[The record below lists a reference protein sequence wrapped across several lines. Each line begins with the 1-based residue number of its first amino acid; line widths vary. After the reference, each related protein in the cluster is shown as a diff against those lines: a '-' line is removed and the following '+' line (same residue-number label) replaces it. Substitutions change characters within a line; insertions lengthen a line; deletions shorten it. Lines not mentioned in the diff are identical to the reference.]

1 MYIDFIKIK
10 NKPQREMFIQSVQVQ
25 QVQVFALD
33 LLLNI
38 SILFNIKIDN

>member
-10 NKPQREMFIQSVQVQ
+10 NPTQNVHPVQVQ